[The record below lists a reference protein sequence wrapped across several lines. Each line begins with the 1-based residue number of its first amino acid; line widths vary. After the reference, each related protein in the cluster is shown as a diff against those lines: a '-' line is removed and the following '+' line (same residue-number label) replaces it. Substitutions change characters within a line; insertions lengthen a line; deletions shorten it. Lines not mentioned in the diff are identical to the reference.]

1 MTKYPKESIRARWAD
16 ADNWYRE
23 QEEKEQAFM
32 KEHEPELYEKYK
44 YYEQCRKNSSYEEK
58 SIIDSKMLEISLY
71 VRKKYNIEQF

>member
-23 QEEKEQAFM
+23 QEEKHQAFM

-44 YYEQCRKNSSYEEK
+44 YYEQCQKNCSHEEEEK
-58 SIIDSKMLEISLY
+58 FSKKKLEISIY
-71 VRKKYNIEQF
+71 IRKKYNIEQF